1 MPLWGGG
8 LKAAQRE
15 AGECDKVIQAVEGE
29 DAALELGPE
38 LEEGGNSPSGAPA
51 IAQKAGDRAGE
62 GKVPL
67 NEYEKAVACLE
78 AQKDMPKA
86 TKEVGDLAGEGKVPL
101 KEYERA
107 CAYLEV
113 EKTGTSCDIPPSRWM
128 FSAMKSG
135 ASKVK
140 SSMLDSFT
148 KVQKRAGGKMGPEDL
163 ASVGELVAKLED
175 TYVSEEARKRAELL
189 ACKLSDFELK
199 ATLGTGSFGRV
210 RLVRHTNYHRIYAL
224 KMLSKDIV
232 LRSKQVEHIMN
243 EKQLLAKIS
252 FPFIINLYGSFQD
265 DKYLYLALEYSVGGE
280 FFTHL
285 RRAGK
290 FSNDTTRFFS
300 SQVITALEYLH
311 GKDIIYREL
320 KAENLLLDAKGNL
333 KVCFCQLLLL
343 SMC

>member
-1 MPLWGGG
+1 MRQEDVFQFFRCSHPPSPLS
-8 LKAAQRE
+8 
-15 AGECDKVIQAVEGE
+15 
-29 DAALELGPE
+29 LEM
-38 LEEGGNSPSGAPA
+38 STSVAPSGAPA
-51 IAQKAGDRAGE
+51 IAKKMDDRAGGGE
-62 GKVPL
+62 KSL
-67 NEYEKAVACLE
+67 NEYEKAVAYLD
-78 AQKDMPKA
+78 AQKDMPKGA
-86 TKEVGDLAGEGKVPL
+86 KEVGDQAGEGKVPL

-107 CAYLEV
+107 VAAYLEV
-113 EKTGTSCDIPPSRWM
+113 EKTGTSCDIPPSRGM

-163 ASVGELVAKLED
+163 ASVDELVAKLED
-175 TYVSEEARKRAELL
+175 TYVSEEAKKRAELL
-189 ACKLSDFELK
+189 ACTLSDFELK

-210 RLVRHTNYHRIYAL
+210 RLVRHTKYHRIYAL

-232 LRSKQVEHIMN
+232 LRSKQVEHITN

-265 DKYLYLALEYSVGGE
+265 DKYLYLALEYSIGGE

-311 GKDIIYREL
+311 GQDIIYRDL
-320 KAENLLLDAKGNL
+320 KPENLLLDAKGNL